1 LREGAVEKLEPA
13 FAGVTASPAT
23 ALHRADLL
31 GDLHGALGHGEMQPL
46 DHAPSITMTPLLAL
60 WGSPNVR

>member
-31 GDLHGALGHGEMQPL
+31 GDLHGALGHEKCSRSIMR
-46 DHAPSITMTPLLAL
+46 PSTTMTPLLAL